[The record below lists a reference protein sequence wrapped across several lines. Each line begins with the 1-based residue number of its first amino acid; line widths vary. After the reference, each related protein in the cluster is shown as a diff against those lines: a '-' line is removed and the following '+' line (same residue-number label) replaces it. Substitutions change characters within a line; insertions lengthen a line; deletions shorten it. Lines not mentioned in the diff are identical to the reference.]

1 MDPLHPSAPGSHYER
16 QLQAQERG
24 SALDV
29 FAVLGMPA
37 NNNGFMHFGATRHY
51 ERRIVKHV
59 PEQEDATPR
68 TVGPLVPLR
77 SHVDIAKKML
87 LDHCNPE
94 DFEEYKVEW
103 SQHSAETWNPFAPVG
118 SAEALR
124 TRRSTGFCMLMSFPS
139 YWLVLRP

>member
-24 SALDV
+24 VA
-29 FAVLGMPA
+29 
-37 NNNGFMHFGATRHY
+37 
-51 ERRIVKHV
+51 KHV

-77 SHVDIAKKML
+77 SHFDIAKKML
-87 LDHCNPE
+87 LDDCNPE
-94 DFEEYKVEW
+94 HFEEYKVGW
-103 SQHSAETWNPFAPVG
+103 SRHSVETWNPFAPIG
-118 SAEALR
+118 SVEALR
-124 TRRSTGFCMLMSFPS
+124 TRPSTGFCMLMSFSS